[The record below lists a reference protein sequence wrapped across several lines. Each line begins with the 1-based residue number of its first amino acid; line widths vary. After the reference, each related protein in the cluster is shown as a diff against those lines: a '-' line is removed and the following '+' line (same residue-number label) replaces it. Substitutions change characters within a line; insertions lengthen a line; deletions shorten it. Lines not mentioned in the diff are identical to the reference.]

1 MTPESVYARFCKE
14 FPDVVPQI
22 IQWRSRRDADS
33 AGSIVLMLR
42 NHRTL
47 IFSVNKDG
55 TWILKRK

>member
-1 MTPESVYARFCKE
+1 MTPESVYARFCQE

-22 IQWRSRRDADS
+22 VKWRSRDADA
-33 AGSIVLMLR
+33 AGSIVVLLR

-47 IFSVNKDG
+47 IFSLNKDD

>member
-1 MTPESVYARFCKE
+1 MTPESVYARFRQE

-22 IQWRSRRDADS
+22 VKWRSRRTDTA